1 MPDRREELLEA
12 TAHREAPLA
21 VLDDVALDAN
31 AADLMA
37 RADGLPIRV
46 ASKSLRVRAV
56 LVDVLARLG
65 FSGVM
70 SFSLAESVWLADQG
84 HDDVL
89 LAYPSTSAQG
99 FADLVAAEHRRA
111 AITVMVDSVEHLDLV
126 DRLLGT
132 DHPSIRVCLDADASL
147 RLGPLHL
154 VARRS
159 PVHTAEEAEALARA
173 VAARPGF
180 DLVGVMFYDAQI
192 ACLPDSSPAV
202 RLTKRG
208 SAAEL
213 VRRRA
218 GVVEAVSRHAE
229 LRVVNAGGTGSLHV
243 TGRDPVV
250 TELAAGSGLFAP
262 TLFDGYAAFDPRPAA
277 YFALPVARRAADDV
291 VTLFSGGFIASGP
304 TGASRAPTP
313 VWPEGLSLTRTEG
326 AGEVQTPVQRD
337 AARHRRIGDRVLLRP
352 AKAGEPMER
361 VDRMARVAADGTVTV
376 VPTYRGERCC
386 FG

>member
-1 MPDRREELLEA
+1 MPDRRDQLLEA
-12 TAHREAPLA
+12 TAHLEAPLA

-31 AADLMA
+31 AADLVS
-37 RADGLPIRV
+37 RAEGVPIRV

-56 LVDVLARLG
+56 LEDVLARPG
-65 FSGVM
+65 FRGVM

-126 DRLLGT
+126 DRLLGA
-132 DHPSIRVCLDADASL
+132 DHPSIRVCLDVDASL

-154 VARRS
+154 GARRS
-159 PVHTAEEAEALARA
+159 PVHTPEEAEALARA

-192 ACLPDSSPAV
+192 AGVPDSSPAV
-202 RLTKRG
+202 RLMKRG

-218 GVVEAVSRHAE
+218 AVVEAVSRHAE
-229 LRVVNAGGTGSLHV
+229 LQVVNAGGTGSLHV

-277 YFALPVARRAADDV
+277 YLALPVARRAADDV

-304 TGASRAPTP
+304 TGTSRAPTP
-313 VWPEGLSLTRTEG
+313 VWPEGLSLTRNEG
-326 AGEVQTPVQRD
+326 AGEV
-337 AARHRRIGDRVLLRP
+337 
-352 AKAGEPMER
+352 
-361 VDRMARVAADGTVTV
+361 
-376 VPTYRGERCC
+376 
-386 FG
+386 